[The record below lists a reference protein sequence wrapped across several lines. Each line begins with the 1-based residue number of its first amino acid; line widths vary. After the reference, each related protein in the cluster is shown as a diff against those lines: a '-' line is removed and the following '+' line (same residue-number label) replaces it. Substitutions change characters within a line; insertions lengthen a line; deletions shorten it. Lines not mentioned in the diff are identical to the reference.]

1 MKSDDQ
7 IKEIWAIVLAA
18 GESKRMKVPKM
29 LLPFDGKTMIEKVI
43 GNVIG
48 SKVDKTIVVLGSYRE
63 EIEAVTAKYP
73 VVTCFNENFKEGM
86 FSSVK
91 CGIRSLPADAG
102 AVLIFPGDQPFIEA
116 GVINKVIDNYRKS
129 GKGIVIPVYRKKRG
143 HPLLVDCKYRK
154 VVINSE
160 TNDGLRWLAYEFPGD
175 VFEVKTSSPEI
186 LRDFNTKEDYLN
198 ALNQNT

>member
-1 MKSDDQ
+1 
-7 IKEIWAIVLAA
+7 
-18 GESKRMKVPKM
+18 
-29 LLPFDGKTMIEKVI
+29 
-43 GNVIG
+43 
-48 SKVDKTIVVLGSYRE
+48 
-63 EIEAVTAKYP
+63 
-73 VVTCFNENFKEGM
+73 
-86 FSSVK
+86 
-91 CGIRSLPADAG
+91 
-102 AVLIFPGDQPFIEA
+102 
-116 GVINKVIDNYRKS
+116 VINKVIDNYRKS